1 VSFASYTTPTP
12 LPNRPDWKKSDW
24 LDYFKTNHPNFWYL
38 KELKKNYTQGSIL
51 RNSISAK
58 IIQQHRIIHLLIN
71 FLPTITDKDLLTI
84 MATTFG
90 FNSSKYMGNKKLL

>member
-1 VSFASYTTPTP
+1 VSLASYTTPAP
-12 LPNRPDWKKSDW
+12 LPKRLDWKKSDW

-51 RNSISAK
+51 RNSISAE
-58 IIQQHRIIHLLIN
+58 IIQQHRIIHRKIC
-71 FLPTITDKDLLTI
+71 LPIITDKDLLTI

-90 FNSSKYMGNKKLL
+90 FNSSKYMGNKKI